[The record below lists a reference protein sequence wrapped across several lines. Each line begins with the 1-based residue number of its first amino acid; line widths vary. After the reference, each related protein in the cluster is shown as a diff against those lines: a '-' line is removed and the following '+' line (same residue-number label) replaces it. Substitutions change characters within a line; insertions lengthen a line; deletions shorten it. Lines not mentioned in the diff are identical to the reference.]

1 MHTGAAKILD
11 VMVQTLLGLAASL
24 AYPDRSFL
32 HTKEYFSQEAHHI
45 PKDSMAAKEALPAQ
59 STKKEKKKKNR
70 H

>member
-32 HTKEYFSQEAHHI
+32 HKEIFLSRGRSHPQGFYGGKGGFACTEHKERKQQKI
-45 PKDSMAAKEALPAQ
+45 PLG
-59 STKKEKKKKNR
+59 
-70 H
+70 